1 MRIELT
7 TKSGLNLSGELT
19 GGSSVI
25 GLRVYNPSCECV
37 DALMQHELNFT
48 MHTTFEGKKYALVCV
63 PSRVITEYV
72 IKEDEQ

>member
-7 TKSGLNLSGELT
+7 TKTGLNLSGELT

-37 DALMQHELNFT
+37 DALIQHELYFT
-48 MHTTFEGKKYALVCV
+48 LHETFDGKKYALVCV
-63 PSRVITEYV
+63 PSRVISEYV
-72 IKEDEQ
+72 IMENKQ